1 LGNAW
6 NNITS
11 LRIELLKPSSLGIKF
26 LIEVSPYLKE
36 KKKQRTCNIID
47 QENNLIDQ
55 KISLASE
62 TIYSILF
69 H

>member
-26 LIEVSPYLKE
+26 LIEVSPYWKE
-36 KKKQRTCNIID
+36 KKKKNKEHVI
-47 QENNLIDQ
+47 
-55 KISLASE
+55 
-62 TIYSILF
+62 
-69 H
+69 